1 MSSPHTSA
9 REPSPMLL
17 IENLQV
23 AYGKVQ
29 ALWGVSLGIEKGQIV
44 ALVGANG
51 AGKTSLLKTISGLIR
66 PVGGSITFEGMPL
79 ARATPTQI
87 VHRGL
92 IHVPEGRKLFPEMS
106 VLENL
111 LLGAYITPVNE
122 RAQRLEQVFAVFPVL
137 KSRRNQTAGTLSGG
151 EQQMVAIGRG
161 LMAAP
166 RLLMLDEP
174 SLGLSPF
181 LVEEMFSVVEEV
193 NRLGVTVLLVEQNTQ
208 HALSIAHKGF
218 VMESG
223 RIVLSGSGAELLA
236 NPEVRKA
243 YLGL

>member
-1 MSSPHTSA
+1 
-9 REPSPMLL
+9 MLR

-29 ALWGVSLGIEKGQIV
+29 ALWGVSLSIEVGQIV

-51 AGKTSLLKTISGLIR
+51 AGKTSLLKTISGLIK
-66 PVGGSITFEGMPL
+66 PVSGSIIFEDTPL
-79 ARATPTQI
+79 EQAAPTRI
-87 VHRGL
+87 VRLGL
-92 IHVPEGRKLFPEMS
+92 IQVPEGRKLFPEMS

-111 LLGAYITPVNE
+111 LLGAYCTPVSKRE
-122 RAQRLEQVFAVFPVL
+122 EKLEQVFSVFPVL
-137 KSRRNQTAGTLSGG
+137 KGRRSQLAGTLSGG

-166 RLLMLDEP
+166 KLLMLDEP

-181 LVEEMFSVVEEV
+181 LVEEMFRVVEEV
-193 NRLGVTVLLVEQNTQ
+193 NRLGMTILLVEQNTE
-208 HALSIAHKGF
+208 HALSIAHQGF

-223 RIVLSGSGAELLA
+223 RIALSGSGQALLA